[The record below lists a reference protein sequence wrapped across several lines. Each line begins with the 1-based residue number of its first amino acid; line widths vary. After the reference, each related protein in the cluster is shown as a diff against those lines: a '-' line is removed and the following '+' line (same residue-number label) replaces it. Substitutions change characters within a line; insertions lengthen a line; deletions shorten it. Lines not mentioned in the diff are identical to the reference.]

1 MKAVLQ
7 RVSRACVSVNR
18 QTVGQIGTGLC
29 ILLGVEPTDSE
40 PDARWLANKVVNLRI
55 FEDAAGK
62 MNLSL
67 RDIQGEALII
77 SQFTLLA
84 DCNTGR
90 RPSFTGAGNP
100 QTAALLYDHFCQ
112 AVATLGIKVERGIFQ
127 ADMLVSLDNMGPATF
142 ILETQKS

>member
-40 PDARWLANKVVNLRI
+40 ADARWLANKVVNLRI

-112 AVATLGIKVERGIFQ
+112 AVAALGIKVERGIFQ

>member
-40 PDARWLANKVVNLRI
+40 ADARWLANKVVNLRI

>member
-40 PDARWLANKVVNLRI
+40 ADAHWLANKVVNLRI

>member
-7 RVSRACVSVNR
+7 RVSRASVSVDGK
-18 QTVGQIGTGLC
+18 TVGQIGQGLC
-29 ILLGVEPTDSE
+29 ILVGAEPTDT
-40 PDARWLANKVVNLRI
+40 DADILRLADKVAHLRI

-67 RDIQGEALII
+67 SDIKGQALIV

-100 QTAALLYDHFCQ
+100 ETAKRLYTRFCEAVAALD
-112 AVATLGIKVERGIFQ
+112 IPVECGIFQ
-127 ADMLVSLDNMGPATF
+127 ADMVVSLDNIGPATF
-142 ILETQKS
+142 ILET

>member
-40 PDARWLANKVVNLRI
+40 PDAHWLANKVVNLRI